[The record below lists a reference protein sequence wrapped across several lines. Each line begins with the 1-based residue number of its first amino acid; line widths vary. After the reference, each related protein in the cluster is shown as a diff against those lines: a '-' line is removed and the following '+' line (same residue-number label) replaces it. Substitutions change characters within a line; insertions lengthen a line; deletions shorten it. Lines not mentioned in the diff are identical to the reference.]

1 MRSRYFYTAAA
12 ICLFAAACSTGK
24 NKDKDEKPQ
33 IMVSIAPQAAVAK
46 AIAGDKFAVSTLLG
60 RGSDPETFDPS
71 TSDRMDV
78 DKADVYFATGVLPF
92 ENKLEKSSGRTVF
105 ADTSKGVAL
114 LYGTHGHEHE
124 HDEDEHGHA
133 HDSEAPDPHYWSSV
147 EGIRQIARNMATELC
162 RLYPEQ
168 SGSFVERLADYE
180 YHLDSIDS
188 VFRHQLEKANKVFA
202 VWHPSLSYFARDY
215 GLEQISLGTEG
226 KEMSAKSL
234 TEAIGK
240 ARGKGVEVFFFQKEY
255 DSRQAETISEGI
267 GSKLVVINPMAED
280 WEKELSGVCNELS
293 RP

>member
-1 MRSRYFYTAAA
+1 MLVRYLYAAI
-12 ICLFAAACSTGK
+12 ICLFAACSTGTTK
-24 NKDKDEKPQ
+24 GKDEKPK
-33 IMVSIAPQAAVAK
+33 ILVSIAPQAAVAK
-46 AIAGDKFAVSTLLG
+46 VIAGDKFTVSTLLG

-71 TSDRMDV
+71 ASDRMDV
-78 DKADVYFATGVLPF
+78 DKADVYFVTGVLPF
-92 ENKLEKSSGRTVF
+92 EERLEKSSENTVF
-105 ADTSKGVAL
+105 ANTSKGIAL
-114 LYGTHGHEHE
+114 LYGTHGHA
-124 HDEDEHGHA
+124 HDANEHGHG
-133 HDSEAPDPHYWSSV
+133 SEAPDPHYWSSV
-147 EGIRQIARNMATELC
+147 EGIRQMARNMATELC

-168 SGSFVERLADYE
+168 SGNFVERLADYE

-188 VFRHQLEKANKVFA
+188 VFRNQLEKADKVFA

-234 TEAIGK
+234 TEAIDK
-240 ARGKGVEVFFFQKEY
+240 AREKGVGVFFFQKEY

-280 WEKELSGVCNELS
+280 WEKELTGVCNELS